1 MALNPDTNLPS
12 PGLRSRE
19 VPSRGS
25 KPSGIQASHSP
36 SGGTQAGVLTA
47 TAHLDNSGHNP
58 PSAERDSSA
67 GAVCVSVNLSQVL
80 VLNASYE
87 PLNIT
92 TWKRAVV
99 MVLMGKAEGLEH
111 DRRRQLRPNLH
122 QPTVI
127 RLRQFVR
134 VPYRQMPL
142 TRRNVFQ
149 RDDHRCQYCG
159 TGSETLSI
167 DHVVPRSRGGAD
179 CWENVTTA
187 CLACNVR
194 KGNRT
199 PREAGMPLR
208 QEPRR
213 PLSTLSF
220 EARRRMGNGL
230 NAEWEKYLIG
240 A

>member
-1 MALNPDTNLPS
+1 MALDPDTS
-12 PGLRSRE
+12 F
-19 VPSRGS
+19 PSRGLTS
-25 KPSGIQASHSP
+25 HVLTSRGGQSQALKSSGSQASGIPPGLSRAS
-36 SGGTQAGVLTA
+36 V
-47 TAHLDNSGHNP
+47 
-58 PSAERDSSA
+58 R
-67 GAVCVSVNLSQVL
+67 VNVSQVL

-92 TWKRAVV
+92 TWKRAMV

-111 DRRRQLRPNLH
+111 DRRRQLRPNVH

-149 RDDHRCQYCG
+149 RDDHHCQYCG
-159 TGSETLSI
+159 NGNDPLSI
-167 DHVVPRSRGGAD
+167 DHVLPRSRGGAD
-179 CWENVTTA
+179 VWENVTTA

-213 PLSTLSF
+213 PLSTPSF